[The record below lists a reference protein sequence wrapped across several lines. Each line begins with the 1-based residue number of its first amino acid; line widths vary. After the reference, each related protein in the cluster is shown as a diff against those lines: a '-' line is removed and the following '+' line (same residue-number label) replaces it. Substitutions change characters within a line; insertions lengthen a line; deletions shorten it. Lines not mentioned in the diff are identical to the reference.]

1 LVHKKIIKEFND
13 IRFNEVLPVYYDYE
27 DISEEKN
34 KLNDMAIKSMRILLQ
49 SNMNENSTWTFLML
63 ADLFD
68 EGAKDVFA
76 R

>member
-1 LVHKKIIKEFND
+1 M
-13 IRFNEVLPVYYDYE
+13 PVYYDYE

-68 EGAKDVFA
+68 EVAKDVFA

>member
-1 LVHKKIIKEFND
+1 MVHKKIIKEFND
-13 IRFNEVLPVYYDYE
+13 ILFNEVLPVYYDYE

-68 EGAKDVFA
+68 EVAKDVFA

>member
-1 LVHKKIIKEFND
+1 M
-13 IRFNEVLPVYYDYE
+13 PVYYDCE

-68 EGAKDVFA
+68 EGAL
-76 R
+76 